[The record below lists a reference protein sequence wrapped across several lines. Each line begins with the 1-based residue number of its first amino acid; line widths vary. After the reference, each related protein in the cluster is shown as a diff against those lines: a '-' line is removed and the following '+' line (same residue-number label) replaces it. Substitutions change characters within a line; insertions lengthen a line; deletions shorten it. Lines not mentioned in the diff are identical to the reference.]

1 MPGNSMISS
10 AIPLHILEF
19 LGKALNRSTGYFL
32 ANLIGALISLFPK
45 SRIMQAV
52 HSNQRVIH
60 GSSITED
67 QLAKICRKV
76 MQNNARTLFDFFY
89 FINRPE
95 EMLEVFTF
103 EPETLA
109 CIEKIRERQPM
120 VVVAPHL
127 SNFDLTGQVLGQLG
141 LDIQV
146 LSFPNPNQNYQY
158 QNKLR
163 QQAGLNVTPI
173 SPQVIR
179 QAKQHLKAGGCIIT
193 GMDRPIENDT
203 IQKYRPKFFGRACSL
218 PVLHVRLALELDVP
232 VAVFACYHDGKGRY
246 SIKGSELHVMNR
258 SDNIVY
264 EVERN
269 AEVLLQDAERF
280 IKEAPEQWLMFYPV
294 WPDA

>member
-1 MPGNSMISS
+1 
-10 AIPLHILEF
+10 
-19 LGKALNRSTGYFL
+19 
-32 ANLIGALISLFPK
+32 
-45 SRIMQAV
+45 MQAV